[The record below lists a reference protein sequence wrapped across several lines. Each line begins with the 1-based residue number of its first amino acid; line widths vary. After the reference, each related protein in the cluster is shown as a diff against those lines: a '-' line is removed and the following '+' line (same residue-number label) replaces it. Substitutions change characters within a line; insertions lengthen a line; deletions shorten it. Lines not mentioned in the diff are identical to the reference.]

1 MLQFQAG
8 EYCICIWDGEQTE
21 LSRAL
26 ESLDRY
32 TEDEKAMQDH
42 QGYTVTVQT
51 FDQGND
57 GSKAIEV
64 LEKASEVQGVLRYE
78 GSESK
83 QALYVLA
90 ETVTACLD
98 LVSALGCS
106 EEEFQEQLDMVNP
119 RDLAKRIRKLAEK
132 EH

>member
-8 EYCICIWDGEQTE
+8 EYCICIWDAIETDLGEALKS
-21 LSRAL
+21 LSR
-26 ESLDRY
+26 Y
-32 TEDEKAMQDH
+32 TVDKEDH

-51 FDQGND
+51 SDQGTD
-57 GSKAIEV
+57 GSKAQKV

-78 GSESK
+78 GKESK

-98 LVSALGCS
+98 LVSELGCS
-106 EEEFQEQLDMVNP
+106 EEEFQDELDMVNESNT
-119 RDLAKRIRKLAEK
+119 RK

>member
-8 EYCICIWDGEQTE
+8 EYCICIWDAIETNLGEALKS
-21 LSRAL
+21 LS
-26 ESLDRY
+26 RY
-32 TEDEKAMQDH
+32 TEGKEDH

-51 FDQGND
+51 FDQGTD
-57 GSKAIEV
+57 GSKAQKV

-83 QALYVLA
+83 QALYALA

-98 LVSALGCS
+98 LASALGCS
-106 EEEFQEQLDMVNP
+106 EEEFQEQLDMVNESNA
-119 RDLAKRIRKLAEK
+119 RK

>member
-8 EYCICIWDGEQTE
+8 EYCICIWDGEQTR

-26 ESLDRY
+26 ESLNRY
-32 TEDEKAMQDH
+32 TEDEKATQDH

-51 FDQGND
+51 FDQGTD
-57 GSKAIEV
+57 GSKAQKV
-64 LEKASEVQGVLRYE
+64 LEKASEVQGVLLYE
-78 GSESK
+78 GKESK

-98 LVSALGCS
+98 LASALGCS
-106 EEEFQEQLDMVNP
+106 EEEFQEQLDMVNQSNAIV
-119 RDLAKRIRKLAEK
+119 RLVAKRK

>member
-8 EYCICIWDGEQTE
+8 EYCICIWDAIETDLGEALKS
-21 LSRAL
+21 LS
-26 ESLDRY
+26 RY
-32 TEDEKAMQDH
+32 TEGKEDH

-51 FDQGND
+51 SEQGTD
-57 GSKAIEV
+57 GDKAIEV

-83 QALYVLA
+83 QVLYVLA

-106 EEEFQEQLDMVNP
+106 EEEFQDELDMVNP

>member
-8 EYCICIWDGEQTE
+8 EYCICIWDGEQTDLGE
-21 LSRAL
+21 ALKSLS
-26 ESLDRY
+26 RY
-32 TEDEKAMQDH
+32 TEDKEDH

-51 FDQGND
+51 FGQGTD
-57 GSKAIEV
+57 GSKAQKV

-106 EEEFQEQLDMVNP
+106 EEEFQDELDMVNP

>member
-8 EYCICIWDGEQTE
+8 EYCICIWDGEQTDLGE
-21 LSRAL
+21 ALKSLS
-26 ESLDRY
+26 RY
-32 TEDEKAMQDH
+32 TEDKEDH

-51 FDQGND
+51 SEQGTD
-57 GSKAIEV
+57 GDKAIEV

-106 EEEFQEQLDMVNP
+106 EEEFQDELDMVNP

>member
-8 EYCICIWDGEQTE
+8 EYCICIWDGEQTDLGE
-21 LSRAL
+21 ALKSLS
-26 ESLDRY
+26 RY
-32 TEDEKAMQDH
+32 TEDKEDH

-51 FDQGND
+51 SGQGTD
-57 GSKAIEV
+57 GKAQKV

-106 EEEFQEQLDMVNP
+106 EEEFQDELDMINP